1 MLFYRGMT
9 CENVTIK
16 GDQGTPITAY
26 VAKPSGPGPFPGVV
40 LVHHLPGWSEF
51 YIETTRRF
59 AHHGYLAIC
68 ANLYERAGQGNPDDV
83 AAKVRADGGIPD
95 AQMVGDTEAA
105 VKWMRAQPNL
115 NGKVGLFGSCSG
127 GRHAFIYACQ
137 KKDVDACVELWGGRV
152 VMGKEELNAK
162 TPVAPIDMTKD
173 LCCPLLG
180 IFGNDDRAPSPEQV
194 NQHEAELK
202 KLGKVHEFYRY
213 DGAATASST
222 GTGRSIGPSRQWM
235 AGARYS
241 PSSASIWL
249 NRRVRTCARPSSRSH
264 ARKAWQSA
272 GTNGSRFRRRWSPMT
287 MRAMR
292 RWATSSRSI
301 SSTLASNP
309 GHGLGL
315 S

>member
-1 MLFYRGMT
+1 MSFYRGMT
-9 CENVTIK
+9 CENVTLK
-16 GDQGTPITAY
+16 GDKGTPITAY

-68 ANLYERAGQGNPDDV
+68 ANLYERAGEGNPDDV

-105 VKWMRAQPNL
+105 VKWMRAQPNH

-137 KKDVDACVELWGGRV
+137 KKDVDACAELWGGRV

-173 LCCPLLG
+173 LSCPLIG

-202 KLGKVHEFYRY
+202 KHGKVHEFYRY
-213 DGAATASST
+213 DGA
-222 GTGRSIGPSRQWM
+222 GHGIWYWHRPLTGRSRPWM
-235 AGARYS
+235 VGAKCS
-241 PSSASIWL
+241 LFSASIWRS
-249 NRRVRTCARPSSRSH
+249 RRPGDVHVHHRDRTGR
-264 ARKAWQSA
+264 
-272 GTNGSRFRRRWSPMT
+272 
-287 MRAMR
+287 
-292 RWATSSRSI
+292 
-301 SSTLASNP
+301 
-309 GHGLGL
+309 GHGKARGRMVPALAGGGCL
-315 S
+315 

>member
-9 CENVTIK
+9 CENVTIQ
-16 GDQGTPITAY
+16 GDKGTPITAY

-83 AAKVRADGGIPD
+83 AAKVRADGGISD

-105 VKWMRAQPNL
+105 VKWMRAQSNH
-115 NGKVGLFGSCSG
+115 NGKVGIFGSCSG

-137 KKDVDACVELWGGRV
+137 RKDADACAELWGGRV

-173 LCCPLLG
+173 LSCPLIG

-202 KLGKVHEFYRY
+202 KHGKVHEFYRY
-213 DGAATASST
+213 DGA
-222 GTGRSIGPSRQWM
+222 
-235 AGARYS
+235 
-241 PSSASIWL
+241 
-249 NRRVRTCARPSSRSH
+249 
-264 ARKAWQSA
+264 
-272 GTNGSRFRRRWSPMT
+272 
-287 MRAMR
+287 
-292 RWATSSRSI
+292 
-301 SSTLASNP
+301 
-309 GHGLGL
+309 GHGIFYWHRPLYRPEQAMDGWSKVFAFFGKHL
-315 S
+315 AT